1 MQVGNG
7 GLYVHGVVE
16 RVGAD
21 PNRMADA
28 TASVALDHAA
38 GDEVVEEERLDLGG
52 ELVGFRS
59 LVVEAVG
66 IACHERAIHVE
77 PRREP

>member
-1 MQVGNG
+1 MAACRSMVS
-7 GLYVHGVVE
+7 LS

-38 GDEVVEEERLDLGG
+38 GDEVVDQERLDLGG
-52 ELVGFRS
+52 EVVGFRS
-59 LVVEAVG
+59 LAVKAVG
-66 IACHERAIHVE
+66 IACHERAIHG
-77 PRREP
+77 

>member
-1 MQVGNG
+1 MPR
-7 GLYVHGVVE
+7 H
-16 RVGAD
+16 R
-21 PNRMADA
+21 
-28 TASVALDHAA
+28 ALDHAA

-66 IACHERAIHVE
+66 IACHERFHGRASGR
-77 PRREP
+77 P